1 MFLRQI
7 GCSDLFIV
15 GSKQT
20 NCVLAKGNA
29 PLHASNDF
37 AGTVIRAAK
46 RKREWKLIIKEPV
59 AVKPFSRRFNGTS
72 CFIMLP
78 RLTWTISQICI
89 SRMHAHLLFAP
100 ILAST
105 ITKFY
110 IFEWKSF
117 LQRDLWIFHFPS
129 GLVKKLKKC
138 RTLVKIRSKFLSE
151 IPIF

>member
-1 MFLRQI
+1 MTPSVFASSTNRLIKR
-7 GCSDLFIV
+7 SDLFIV

-20 NCVLAKGNA
+20 NCVLAKENA

-110 IFEWKSF
+110 IFLTSSEN
-117 LQRDLWIFHFPS
+117 PS
-129 GLVKKLKKC
+129 YREISEFSKWPKLKN
-138 RTLVKIRSKFLSE
+138 
-151 IPIF
+151 